1 MKPERRALSRLTLPL
16 KVLADRFA
24 FGALVILSL
33 ALLAVGKA
41 NVHLLEGVS
50 MRISD
55 ALVPA
60 LQTLMQPV
68 TANLL
73 EQLVFSKPYFDPA
86 GLIIAL
92 VDNVPVGFV
101 HAGFGA
107 NVSRWPTSR
116 SITAPALMPSL
127 MFAIARLKR
136 STCSGCRESQSKN
149 FSSRYRSAAG
159 TPVVNVSSRRLNGR

>member
-1 MKPERRALSRLTLPL
+1 VNPERRTLSRLTLPL

-55 ALVPA
+55 ALVPT

-68 TANLL
+68 TA
-73 EQLVFSKPYFDPA
+73 
-86 GLIIAL
+86 
-92 VDNVPVGFV
+92 
-101 HAGFGA
+101 
-107 NVSRWPTSR
+107 
-116 SITAPALMPSL
+116 
-127 MFAIARLKR
+127 
-136 STCSGCRESQSKN
+136 
-149 FSSRYRSAAG
+149 
-159 TPVVNVSSRRLNGR
+159 SRRLVEANCSRFAPRMRG